1 MANREQ
7 DLRQQTNPLR
17 SNIPQRP
24 SEARVVP
31 SGFSVPR
38 PTGQMA
44 TPGSLPTPTLGRQA
58 RDLSTVELVKE
69 ITAEVGLLAQKQI
82 ELAKTE
88 LKADLKAE
96 AKTVGGLGVAVLAGL
111 ATVNLLLV
119 TLVLA
124 LAQTMR
130 PWLAGLLVSALTLA
144 VAGIVAVISWNKRV
158 KSPLERTRRTV
169 KEDVQFTK
177 ERMV

>member
-7 DLRQQTNPLR
+7 DLRQQTNPGRNTL
-17 SNIPQRP
+17 QRP
-24 SEARVVP
+24 PDSRVVP
-31 SGFSVPR
+31 PGFPAR
-38 PTGQMA
+38 PPGQMA
-44 TPGSLPTPTLGRQA
+44 NSGSSATLGRQA
-58 RDLSTVELVKE
+58 RDLSTLELVKE

-96 AKTVGGLGVAVLAGL
+96 AKTVGGLGVAALTALA
-111 ATVNLLLV
+111 AVNLLLV

-130 PWLAGLLVSALTLA
+130 PWLAGLLVSALTLG
-144 VAGIVAVISWNKRV
+144 VAGIVAAISWNNRV
-158 KSPLERTRRTV
+158 RSPLERTRRTV

-177 ERMV
+177 ERIV

>member
-7 DLRQQTNPLR
+7 DLRQQTNPVLNNVQR
-17 SNIPQRP
+17 SPDSIAVPPGFRAGRP
-24 SEARVVP
+24 P
-31 SGFSVPR
+31 
-38 PTGQMA
+38 GQMA
-44 TPGSLPTPTLGRQA
+44 SSGSAPTPTLGRQA

-82 ELAKTE
+82 ELAKAE
-88 LKADLKAE
+88 LKADLRAE
-96 AKTVGGLGVAVLAGL
+96 AATVGGLGVAALAAL

-130 PWLAGLLVSALTLA
+130 PWLAGLLVSALTLV
-144 VAGIVAVISWNKRV
+144 VAGIVALISWNKRV
-158 KSPLERTRRTV
+158 RSPLERTRRTV

>member
-1 MANREQ
+1 M
-7 DLRQQTNPLR
+7 
-17 SNIPQRP
+17 RP
-24 SEARVVP
+24 P
-31 SGFSVPR
+31 
-38 PTGQMA
+38 GQMA
-44 TPGSLPTPTLGRQA
+44 SASAAPTMGRHA
-58 RDLSTVELVKE
+58 RDLSTIELVKE

-88 LKADLKAE
+88 LKADLRAE
-96 AKTVGGLGVAVLAGL
+96 AATVGGLGVAALAAL
-111 ATVNLLLV
+111 AAVNLLLV

-130 PWLAGLLVSALTLA
+130 PWLAGLLVSAFMLV
-144 VAGIVAVISWNKRV
+144 VAGIVALVSWNKRV
-158 KSPLERTRRTV
+158 RSPLERTRRTV

>member
-7 DLRQQTNPLR
+7 DLRQQTNPVRNSL
-17 SNIPQRP
+17 QRP
-24 SEARVVP
+24 PDSSRPVPAGSPAARP
-31 SGFSVPR
+31 P
-38 PTGQMA
+38 GQMA
-44 TPGSLPTPTLGRQA
+44 SASVAPTMGRQA
-58 RDLSTVELVKE
+58 RDLSTMELVKE

-96 AKTVGGLGVAVLAGL
+96 AATVGGLGVAALAAL
-111 ATVNLLLV
+111 AAVNLLLV

-130 PWLAGLLVSALTLA
+130 PWLAGLLVSALMLV
-144 VAGIVAVISWNKRV
+144 VAGIVALVSWNKRV
-158 KSPLERTRRTV
+158 RSPLERTRRTV